1 MLAMMLGFVL
11 GVLCTLMAGL
21 WIEYLANREYWLLKF
36 LFPAQGS
43 LMFVLCVAHLRSN
56 PIANRAWYISG
67 LICGLACLIM
77 SAVEWLRPIER
88 MHKKAISKVSSTDS
102 DAVHTGPY
110 RTNEVPLPQEELCGA
125 SSCDTILRLLER
137 EPAESFVIVDFG
149 VKLIVSPKLEIRV
162 SPSYSRLSVYDPT
175 DHSRVFEWRSL
186 TTTCRQ
192 DRRAKK
198 IWSRVSSQLDTKRQ
212 EDLAK
217 AVAQE
222 LQYRRKG
229 EL

>member
-1 MLAMMLGFVL
+1 MTDPIWQEAHEESIRRRTRLLRRMVGDEMKK
-11 GVLCTLMAGL
+11 
-21 WIEYLANREYWLLKF
+21 WWLLV
-36 LFPAQGS
+36 QGS
-43 LMFVLCVAHLRSN
+43 LMFALCVVHLHSN

-67 LICGLACLIM
+67 LICGFACLVM
-77 SAVEWLRPIER
+77 STVEWLRPIER
-88 MHKKAISKVSSTDS
+88 MYKKAISKVPFTDG

-110 RTNEVPLPQEELCGA
+110 RTNEVPLAQDELGGA

-137 EPAESFVIVDFG
+137 EPAESFAIVADG

-162 SPSYSRLSVYDPT
+162 SPYYSRLSVCDPT
-175 DHSRVFEWRSL
+175 KHSSKPVWRSL
-186 TTTCRQ
+186 TTTYRQ

-198 IWSRVSSQLDTKRQ
+198 IWSCVSSQLETKQQ

-222 LQYRRKG
+222 LQYKRKG